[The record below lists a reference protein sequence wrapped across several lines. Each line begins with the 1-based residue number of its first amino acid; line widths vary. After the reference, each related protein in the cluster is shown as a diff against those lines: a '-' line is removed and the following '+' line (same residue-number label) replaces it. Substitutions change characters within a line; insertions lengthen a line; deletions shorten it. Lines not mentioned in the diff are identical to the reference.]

1 MSLSTFESFLKRC
14 PRDITDYVQDIMQRV
29 IELISYDP
37 NYVYSQ
43 QPADSDEEWDDS
55 EDESFEQG
63 EDDDSSWKVRR
74 AAVRVIDAIIKSRPE
89 MLSPFYTILVD
100 KLCSRF
106 VEREENVKLDIFGT
120 FSSLLRSI
128 IVGDTSQDSDAMDMG
143 MPSLVRMKSSAYELT
158 EQVPMIVDGII

>member
-1 MSLSTFESFLKRC
+1 MSLTTFESFLKRC

-43 QPADSDEEWDDS
+43 KVESDEEWSDS
-55 EDESFEQG
+55 EGSFSQG
-63 EDDDSSWKVRR
+63 DDDDSSWKVRR

-89 MLSPFYTILVD
+89 MLAPFYTILVD

-106 VEREENVKLDIFGT
+106 VEREENVKLDIFST

-128 IVGDTSQDSDAMDMG
+128 IVGDTSQDADAMDMG

-158 EQVPMIVDGII
+158 E